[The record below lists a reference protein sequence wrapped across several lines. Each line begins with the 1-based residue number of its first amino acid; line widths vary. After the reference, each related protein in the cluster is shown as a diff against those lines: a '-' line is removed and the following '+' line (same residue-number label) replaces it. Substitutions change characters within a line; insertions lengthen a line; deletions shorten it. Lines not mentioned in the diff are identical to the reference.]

1 MIESLVCG
9 GVYAVSTL
17 FNIYMTSKKHKKL
30 FNFISNECSKLGFDI
45 DQKKLKKILK
55 EDIDKVIISEND
67 KEIFNQKLY
76 ETLALFPIFNLICNK
91 FNIEYLLG
99 NFKHNNLFEFEN
111 KYIDT
116 NYLRDKGII
125 KRLEKTESE
134 QVQKSE
140 SINMEKNY
148 SDAKRYACVKMYE
161 QKKKLLEEK
170 NKEKSI
176 INGSKISKEEF
187 LIKKLIPDEESK
199 RV

>member
-45 DQKKLKKILK
+45 DQKRLKKILK
-55 EDIDKVIISEND
+55 EDIDKVIISENN

-76 ETLALFPIFNLICNK
+76 ETLALFPVFNLICNK
-91 FNIEYLLG
+91 FNIEYLLD

-111 KYIDT
+111 KHIDT

-125 KRLEKTESE
+125 KRLEKIEPK
-134 QVQKSE
+134 QVQKSK
-140 SINMEKNY
+140 SINMGKNY
-148 SDAKRYACVKMYE
+148 SDAKRYVCVKMYE
-161 QKKKLLEEK
+161 QKKKLLEEMIEERK
-170 NKEKSI
+170 QTDISSKPKSRIYANNKSAK
-176 INGSKISKEEF
+176 
-187 LIKKLIPDEESK
+187 
-199 RV
+199 

>member
-45 DQKKLKKILK
+45 DQKRLKKILK
-55 EDIDKVIISEND
+55 EDIDKVIISENN

-76 ETLALFPIFNLICNK
+76 ETLALFPVFNLICNK
-91 FNIEYLLG
+91 FNIEYLLD

-111 KYIDT
+111 KHIDT

-125 KRLEKTESE
+125 KRLEKIEPK
-134 QVQKSE
+134 QVQKSK
-140 SINMEKNY
+140 SINMGKNY

>member
-45 DQKKLKKILK
+45 DQKRLKKILK
-55 EDIDKVIISEND
+55 EDIDKVIISENN

-91 FNIEYLLG
+91 FNIEYLLD

-111 KYIDT
+111 KHIDT

-125 KRLEKTESE
+125 KRLEKIEPK

-148 SDAKRYACVKMYE
+148 SDAKRYAFVKMYE

-170 NKEKSI
+170 NKEKFI